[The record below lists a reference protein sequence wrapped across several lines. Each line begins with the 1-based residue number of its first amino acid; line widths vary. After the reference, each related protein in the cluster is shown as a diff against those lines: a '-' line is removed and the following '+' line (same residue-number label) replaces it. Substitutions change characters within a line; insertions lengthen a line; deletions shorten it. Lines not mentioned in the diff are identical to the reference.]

1 MAFDGSAAFK
11 SLLDEQ
17 LLANYASKLMSVGAY
32 TSQPYDAVQRIYR
45 FLGGFNRPWPTDKE
59 VLAAADEA
67 LANATS
73 AQVSIRMDAYRLLLG
88 QRPKASD
95 TEVGLVSVRRMRAAR
110 KQYVL
115 DMVANK
121 LENS

>member
-1 MAFDGSAAFK
+1 MAFDDSAAFK

-17 LLANYASKLMSVGAY
+17 LLANYAAKMMSAGTY
-32 TSQPYDAVQRIYR
+32 MLQQYDAARYIDKS
-45 FLGGFNRPWPTDKE
+45 FNGFNRQWPTDKE

-73 AQVSIRMDAYRLLLG
+73 AHVSIRMDAYRLLLG
-88 QRPKASD
+88 QRPRASD

-115 DMVANK
+115 ARVTDR
-121 LENS
+121 LERA

>member
-1 MAFDGSAAFK
+1 MAFDDSAAFK

-17 LLANYASKLMSVGAY
+17 LLANYAAKLMSTGTY
-32 TSQPYDAVQRIYR
+32 TSQPYDAVQRVDR
-45 FLGGFNRPWPTDKE
+45 FPGGFNRPWPTVKE

-73 AQVSIRMDAYRLLLG
+73 AHVSIRMDAYRLLLG

-95 TEVGLVSVRRMRAAR
+95 TEVGLVSVRRIRAAR

>member
-1 MAFDGSAAFK
+1 MAFDDSAAFE

-17 LLANYASKLMSVGAY
+17 LLANYAAKLMSTGTY
-32 TSQPYDAVQRIYR
+32 TSQQYDAARYR
-45 FLGGFNRPWPTDKE
+45 DKHFNGFNRPWPTDKE

-73 AQVSIRMDAYRLLLG
+73 AQVPIRMDAYRLLLG
-88 QRPKASD
+88 QWPKASD
-95 TEVGLVSVRRMRAAR
+95 AEIGLVSVGRMRAAR

>member
-1 MAFDGSAAFK
+1 MAFDAAAFK

-17 LLANYASKLMSVGAY
+17 LLANYAAELISAGTY
-32 TSQPYDAVQRIYR
+32 TSQQHDAVQRVDR
-45 FLGGFNRPWPTDKE
+45 FLGGFSRPWPTVKE

-67 LANATS
+67 LANVTS
-73 AQVSIRMDAYRLLLG
+73 AQVAIRMDAYRLLLG

-95 TEVGLVSVRRMRAAR
+95 TEIGLVSVRRMRAAR

>member
-1 MAFDGSAAFK
+1 MAFDDSAAFK

-17 LLANYASKLMSVGAY
+17 LLANYAAKMMSAGTY
-32 TSQPYDAVQRIYR
+32 MLQQYDAARYIDKS
-45 FLGGFNRPWPTDKE
+45 FNGFNRQWPTDKE

-73 AQVSIRMDAYRLLLG
+73 AHVSIRMDAYRLLLG

-95 TEVGLVSVRRMRAAR
+95 TEVGLVSVRGVRSAR

>member
-1 MAFDGSAAFK
+1 MAFDDSAAFK

-17 LLANYASKLMSVGAY
+17 LLANYAAKMMSAGTY
-32 TSQPYDAVQRIYR
+32 TSQPYDAARYIDKS
-45 FLGGFNRPWPTDKE
+45 FNGFNRQWPTDKE

-73 AQVSIRMDAYRLLLG
+73 AHVSIRMDAYRLLLG
-88 QRPKASD
+88 QRPRASD

-115 DMVANK
+115 ARVTDR
-121 LENS
+121 LERA